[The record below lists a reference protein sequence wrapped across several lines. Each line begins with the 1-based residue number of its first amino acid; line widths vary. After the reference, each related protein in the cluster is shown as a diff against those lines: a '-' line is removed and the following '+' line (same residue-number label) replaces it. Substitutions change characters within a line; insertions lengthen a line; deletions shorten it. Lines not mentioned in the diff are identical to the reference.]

1 VLWACSEEDT
11 QSHHIPPASRLLFVL
26 FVFCRFLVTVHS
38 FFALAPQ
45 ELNIHRVMGWLCS
58 SVGYSQHLFPDF
70 RRGIKIVRKSLFY
83 KGEVADLGVPRV
95 KWGNVRSKKEEQ
107 IRLHQRSGYR

>member
-1 VLWACSEEDT
+1 MGRLISTTMIDAKGNPVPSDT
-11 QSHHIPPASRLLFVL
+11 SI
-26 FVFCRFLVTVHS
+26 
-38 FFALAPQ
+38 
-45 ELNIHRVMGWLCS
+45 
-58 SVGYSQHLFPDF
+58 PDF